1 MEFFF
6 TSHFSAPVRP
16 RLKLDRLPFP
26 SLSISDNVMLTNPFN
41 MEEIEDV
48 VKGCDRNKSPGPDGF
63 NFAFIKKCW
72 ELLKGEIRVMFD

>member
-1 MEFFF
+1 
-6 TSHFSAPVRP
+6 
-16 RLKLDRLPFP
+16 
-26 SLSISDNVMLTNPFN
+26 

-48 VKGCDRNKSPGPDGF
+48 VKGCDRNKSPGPDRF